1 MTAFP
6 FDSLVPLGLLPTVD
20 APVPRSHPPLGAA
33 DVVSAAAYERVRL
46 RYYRLL
52 TELRTQRRARLAPHA
67 VILFENRETVLF
79 QIHEVLRAE
88 GHTPAHVEREL
99 ETYACLLP
107 PRGELRAT
115 VMIDGGT
122 HEEGRSL
129 ARALRRR
136 DAVTLTCSGRR
147 CGSALASADDD
158 ADDAVQYLR
167 FRPEPAF
174 VSELRRRAAPLELSF
189 RHEGRKLSTF
199 VHPRLRAQL
208 RSDLGPPASR
218 SLLHTLVAC
227 PWLLNPT
234 ESEFPWPF

>member
-6 FDSLVPLGLLPTVD
+6 YDSLVSLALRSTD
-20 APVPRSHPPLGAA
+20 APASPHPRIGAA
-33 DVVSAAAYERVRL
+33 DIVSASAYERVRL
-46 RYYRLL
+46 RYYRLIS
-52 TELRTQRRARLAPHA
+52 ELRTQRRARLAPHV

-79 QIHEVLRAE
+79 QIHEILRVE
-88 GHTPAHVEREL
+88 GHTPAHIEREL

-122 HEEGRSL
+122 PEDGRSL
-129 ARALRRR
+129 ARALRHR
-136 DAVTLTCSGRR
+136 DAVTLTSSGRS
-147 CGSALASADDD
+147 CGSTLASPDDD

-174 VSELRRRAAPLELSF
+174 VSELRRRAAPLGLAF

-199 VHPRLRAQL
+199 AHSRLRAQL
-208 RSDLGPPASR
+208 RSDLGPPAPR

-234 ESEFPWPF
+234 ETESPWPF

>member
-6 FDSLVPLGLLPTVD
+6 FDSLVPLALRSTAE
-20 APVPRSHPPLGAA
+20 APAIADPRLGPS
-33 DVVSAAAYERVRL
+33 DVMSSSAYERVRL
-46 RYYRLL
+46 RYYRLM
-52 TELRTQRRARLAPHA
+52 TELRNQRRVRLAPHM

-79 QIHEVLRAE
+79 QIHEILRAE

-122 HEEGRSL
+122 CEEGRAL

-136 DAVTLTCSGRR
+136 DAVTLTCSGRS
-147 CGSALASADDD
+147 CGSTLACADGD
-158 ADDAVQYLR
+158 ADDAVQYLS
-167 FRPEPAF
+167 FRPTPAL
-174 VSELRRRAAPLELSF
+174 VSELRRRAAPLQLAF

-208 RSDLGPPASR
+208 QSDLGPPAPR

-234 ESEFPWPF
+234 ESESPWPF